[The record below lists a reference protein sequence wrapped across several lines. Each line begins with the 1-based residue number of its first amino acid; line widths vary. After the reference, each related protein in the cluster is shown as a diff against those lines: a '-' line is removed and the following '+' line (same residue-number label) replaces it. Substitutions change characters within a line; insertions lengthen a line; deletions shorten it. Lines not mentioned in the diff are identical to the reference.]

1 VRGRMGGMNNEL
13 SKWWWLPSVLFVL
26 AAVGFLIK
34 ATYRNAPFWLTIAG
48 VFFGVALLNF
58 LRMRPRK

>member
-1 VRGRMGGMNNEL
+1 MARVT

-26 AAVGFLIK
+26 AGIGYLILG
-34 ATYRNAPFWLTIAG
+34 TYRNGPFWLTVAG

-58 LRMRPRK
+58 LRRRPKNNSPSAHE